1 MGGNVLS
8 LGYFLHVLIVFILPH
23 SESFSFTKKP
33 PRTVRVLEGASK
45 NLTWGFTASASQ
57 YFVTLSF
64 RRLKIGD
71 TRQEQIAAR
80 NQDNAFNYAKDSYK
94 NDYTAFLPAKLLLKK
109 VKRNEKYVYT
119 IRILNEIVQEQ
130 LKDEVTVEVVVPPK
144 ITIAPA
150 REARLNTGQ
159 TYNLTCNAA
168 GDPHPSITWTKDG
181 VPANQFNMHGYLLQ
195 LVNVHFP

>member
-1 MGGNVLS
+1 MTFCNIYNQLIIRQANDVEENPGPTIFNIIDPTTTVYADYSQGNES
-8 LGYFLHVLIVFILPH
+8 LFG
-23 SESFSFTKKP
+23 ENAKSFSFTKKP

-130 LKDEVTVEVVVPPK
+130 LKDEVTVEVVGKYISSTLFVFP
-144 ITIAPA
+144 
-150 REARLNTGQ
+150 
-159 TYNLTCNAA
+159 
-168 GDPHPSITWTKDG
+168 
-181 VPANQFNMHGYLLQ
+181 LLQ
-195 LVNVHFP
+195 GF